1 MSHSSRLFPKI
12 LSIFVLSLLFPNLS
26 TAQGLE
32 KNNKITQELAK
43 MTLDQ
48 KVGQLFILGFPQSEL
63 TPELSTFISRQK
75 PGAFLFFKRN
85 IKGLNEVRKFNSQ
98 LTELSLKYSRTLPLI
113 AIDQEGGQVVRLSTN
128 PPMPNAFSVGLT
140 RSAEISEALGQ
151 ESARLLKSVGFNM
164 NLAPVLDVA
173 NPLEFSFIGNRSYGN
188 DPANVAEMGYAF
200 SKGHIL
206 EAVIPTAK
214 HFPGTGSQALD
225 PHKGHISSATS
236 YKELITNDL
245 PPFQKF
251 AELGPF
257 SAVMLSHSSYSEL
270 DPSNRPAVF
279 SRKITQDLLRNELRF
294 RGLIIT
300 DDLQMSASK
309 MLYTSQQAALESLKA
324 GSDMIMLTWSFKEQA
339 RAIAH
344 VKAAVKSGELPL
356 QSLNEK
362 VARILYVKQ
371 QLHKI
376 NTKNTFPSNIANS
389 KRLLEIDRQILERN
403 FSKQAR
409 AISATTRTC
418 LVSSQQD
425 FFRGFA
431 KHDVYAKYLIGDARV
446 KKTELQNIFTKCT
459 SIIVLVSNRNS
470 AKFADQ
476 MTASQKSKSTIANIT
491 SAHLVRNRTNY
502 FQVID
507 LGFAHRDASK
517 KIAQLLRKSYAI
529 QK

>member
-1 MSHSSRLFPKI
+1 MSHSSRLFHKI
-12 LSIFVLSLLFPNLS
+12 LSFFVLCLLFPNLS

-32 KNNKITQELAK
+32 KNNKVSQALSK

-48 KVGQLFILGFPQSEL
+48 KVGQLFILGFPQNEL
-63 TPELSTFISRQK
+63 TPELSVFISRQK

-98 LTELSLKYSRTLPLI
+98 LSDLSLKYSRTLPLI
-113 AIDQEGGQVVRLSTN
+113 AIDQEGGQVVRLATN
-128 PPMPNAFSVGLT
+128 PPMPNAFSVGLA

-214 HFPGTGSQALD
+214 HFPGTGSQQLD
-225 PHKGHISSATS
+225 PHKGHAASASS

-257 SAVMLSHSSYSEL
+257 SAVMLSHSSYSGL

-279 SRKITQDLLRNELRF
+279 SKKITQDLLRNELRF

-309 MLYTSQQAALESLKA
+309 MLYTSQQAALEALKS

-344 VKAAVKSGELPL
+344 VKAAVKSGELSL

-362 VARILYVKQ
+362 VARILFVKQ
-371 QLHKI
+371 QLHATNSQI
-376 NTKNTFPSNIANS
+376 SFRSNVANS
-389 KRLLEIDRQILERN
+389 RRLLEIDRLILEKN
-403 FSKQAR
+403 FSRQAR
-409 AISATTRTC
+409 AIAATSRVCIAST
-418 LVSSQQD
+418 SND
-425 FFRGFA
+425 FF
-431 KHDVYAKYLIGDARV
+431 KSISNKISYSKILILDN
-446 KKTELQNIFTKCT
+446 KTFRNPSQESISKC
-459 SIIVLVSNRNS
+459 SSLIVFVNNRLS
-470 AKFADQ
+470 AKFVDQ
-476 MTASQKSKSTIANIT
+476 LSSLQKSKTTVANIT
-491 SAHLVRNRTNY
+491 NAHMVRNRESFY
-502 FQVID
+502 QVID
-507 LGFAHRDASK
+507 LGFAHKDISK
-517 KIAQLLRKSYAI
+517 KIAQLLQKNYAI
-529 QK
+529 KK